1 MKKTIVLLGYMGS
14 GKSRVGKAL
23 SQCIHI
29 PYIDLD
35 SYIEIQEKSSIE
47 SIFNNKGEVYF
58 RKKERHY
65 LEQLLLQKEPV
76 ILALGG
82 GTPCYY
88 DSMDFIVNSEVISI
102 YLKARINTLVS
113 RLVNEKKR
121 RPLISHLETETDLQ
135 EFIGKH
141 LFERLP
147 FYSRASHIIDVNLK
161 SPEALSLK
169 IIKLA
174 QINSV

>member
-1 MKKTIVLLGYMGS
+1 MGS

-23 SQCIHI
+23 SQCIDI

-88 DSMDFIVNSEVISI
+88 DSMDFIV
-102 YLKARINTLVS
+102 K
-113 RLVNEKKR
+113 
-121 RPLISHLETETDLQ
+121 
-135 EFIGKH
+135 
-141 LFERLP
+141 
-147 FYSRASHIIDVNLK
+147 
-161 SPEALSLK
+161 
-169 IIKLA
+169 
-174 QINSV
+174 